1 MVWTKIAKIFQKYT
15 VILLLI
21 LCLPVLLPFFKP
33 GFFPTHDYIYVARVQ
48 QLDFSL
54 KSGHFP
60 VRWTPDFRYGEALF
74 NFYAP
79 LPYYVGS
86 LIHTVGVN
94 FLTTTKILFA
104 LSFVLSALSMYFFG
118 KDVFGKMAGFVA
130 AVFYLYAPYRSV
142 DVYVRGALSES
153 WAFVFLPLIFLFA
166 YRIYKEQK
174 FRNVVYFSISLACLY
189 YTHNIMTMMM
199 APFLVL
205 WMGSLVFLSRKIDLI
220 KKYFLGLLLSTGL
233 GLSYLLPAYFEKKYV
248 QTQFLTLGYFDFR
261 AHFVTI
267 TQLIKPFW
275 GYGASTW
282 GDGDKISLQI
292 GIVNIFV
299 VICGFVTILFY
310 RKLPKLFKV
319 ILPVFLTSF
328 LVSIFMQHN
337 KSAFIW
343 EIFNPM
349 EFIQFPWR
357 FMGVSVFFVSLIAGL
372 IIGVINNQKTRK
384 IIGILLIIVS
394 VLLNI
399 DYFKPES
406 YYLDSVDEHY
416 ISKENIL
423 YRNDKVPKDY
433 LPIWVKKLVE
443 ERMVE
448 PVFSKGEGVI
458 SDYQRWA
465 TSVKFEA
472 DVKQSGFIDV
482 PIYYFPG
489 WQVKVNGKE
498 IPFEEPGE
506 LGFIRVKVDEGVN
519 DVLIRFVNTPLR
531 LFSNIVTVFSFGV
544 LVLLFRRR
552 ENA

>member
-1 MVWTKIAKIFQKYT
+1 MAKNFQKYA
-15 VILLLI
+15 VILLLV

-48 QLDFSL
+48 QLDLSL

-86 LIHTVGVN
+86 VIHTLGPN

-104 LSFVLSALSMYFFG
+104 LSLILSVVSMYFFG
-118 KDVFGKMAGFVA
+118 KEIFGKLGGFVA

-166 YRIYKEQK
+166 YKIFKEQK
-174 FRNVVYFSISLACLY
+174 LRYVGYFALSLAGLY

-205 WMGSLVFLSRKIDLI
+205 WMAGFVILSKKINVVKHYL
-220 KKYFLGLLLSTGL
+220 LGLVLSIGL
-233 GLSYLLPAYFEKKYV
+233 GLSYLLPAYFEKQYV

-267 TQLIKPFW
+267 KQLVEQYW

-282 GDGDKISLQI
+282 GDGDKISLQV
-292 GIVNIFV
+292 GFVNLFV
-299 VICGFVTILFY
+299 VFCGFATLLFFK
-310 RKLPKLFKV
+310 KLSKFFQI
-319 ILPVFLTSF
+319 ILPIFLISF
-328 LVSIFMQHN
+328 LVSVFMQHN
-337 KSAFIW
+337 KSAFVW
-343 EIFNPM
+343 EMLNPM

-357 FMGVSVFFVSLIAGL
+357 FMAISIFFTSLIAGIL
-372 IIGVINNQKTRK
+372 VKVIANEKLGK
-384 IIGILLIIVS
+384 VVGFLLVLVSILF
-394 VLLNI
+394 NI
-399 DYFKPES
+399 NYFKPES

-433 LPIWVKKLVE
+433 LPIWVKRLVE
-443 ERMVE
+443 ERIDQPLV
-448 PVFSKGEGVI
+448 SQGEGQI
-458 SDYQRWA
+458 SNYEKKP
-465 TSVKFEA
+465 TNVSFVA
-472 DVKQSGFIDV
+472 DMTNDGFVDV

-489 WQVKVNGKE
+489 WEVRVNGE
-498 IPFEEPGE
+498 VLPFEEPGE
-506 LGFIRVKVDEGVN
+506 LGFVKVKVTKGLNSV
-519 DVLIRFVNTPLR
+519 VIRFKNTPLR
-531 LFSNIVTVFSFGV
+531 TFSNISTLFSLGG
-544 LVLLFRRR
+544 LILLLRKRK
-552 ENA
+552 NV